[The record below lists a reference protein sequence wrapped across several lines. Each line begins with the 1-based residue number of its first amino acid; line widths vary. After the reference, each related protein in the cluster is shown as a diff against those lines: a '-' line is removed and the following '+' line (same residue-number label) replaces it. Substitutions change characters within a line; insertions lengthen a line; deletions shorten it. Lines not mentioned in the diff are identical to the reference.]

1 MVEIKHI
8 GWRALLSSIIN
19 EHSKPRKAQIFPF
32 ILHGLSTFSFSLF
45 FKLYLTRALH
55 FTSYKMLI
63 FALSELREDRNV
75 LRNTQVSDSFYTTIE
90 VKRTASHKRIASQKR
105 KRELET
111 GAMRM
116 IKTQSDG
123 DNNKMRHT
131 QRYRKTMP
139 KDAQN
144 KVNTTLNTAVRNGG
158 AHPTAAYK
166 SQTML

>member
-1 MVEIKHI
+1 
-8 GWRALLSSIIN
+8 
-19 EHSKPRKAQIFPF
+19 
-32 ILHGLSTFSFSLF
+32 
-45 FKLYLTRALH
+45 
-55 FTSYKMLI
+55 MLI

-75 LRNTQVSDSFYTTIE
+75 LRNTQVLSSFYTTTE
-90 VKRTASHKRIASQKR
+90 VPHKST
-105 KRELET
+105 RELET

-166 SQTML
+166 SQTMP